1 MNNINCRI
9 NKDNNMPYLWDSE
22 LWFDF
27 TAVMEYLLWA
37 AVEKEKIINQGE
49 FADDFCLAVE
59 DEIQEAEEVIKR
71 RMKLSDISGI
81 KLHTAEF
88 FKEFKLEPIEKFAV
102 VLLGCAGADYEFN
115 FVLSSEEKSKN
126 VHSPTVEMILRLYS
140 MIQTPDL
147 KETALLIDVK
157 GDFKLCIEHNALNK
171 NRALNNESFQI
182 KSALLSYLLGES
194 FNFSYK
200 QPNFKEPLPE
210 LLIYND
216 VLEKAVNVANNW
228 NTEHKAIALYI
239 YGMRKSGKKL
249 LVSHLS
255 EITGI
260 PVLFI
265 NWDDVI
271 NMPEDKKE
279 KFFDTI
285 SIKLRLE
292 KGFMCLYGIP
302 DFSEEK
308 ETSYSTVFSKLFDIS
323 SFTVVLGEG
332 RYYFPVWLSQNFM
345 SLELWDLSSTEKISV
360 WSYYSSIYNAD
371 SDVDS
376 NLNGNKYVMS
386 VGEIENTFAT
396 AYLTSLS
403 KNDICVK
410 AEYITDAVK
419 QRDAG
424 KLGAYASLINGSF
437 VWDDLI
443 VDESVK
449 RQMKYICNQIKY
461 RNVVGEEWGFFEKTP
476 YGRGVSVLFYGP
488 PGTGKTM
495 AVQIMAYELGLE
507 LYRIDLSKMVSKYIG
522 ETEKNISALFDKAKH
537 MNVILFFDEADSLFA
552 KRSEVKDSNDRN
564 ANAET
569 AHLLQKIEEYD
580 GMVILATNLV
590 EQIDDAFRRRIKFM
604 IPFRFPD
611 ESTRKELWHSLI
623 PDKTPLDDGID
634 LDFFAKEFELSGSQI
649 KEILLNAAYIAV
661 SDNKPLGNE
670 QIKEA
675 ITWNY
680 IKYGK
685 QLTKDD
691 FGYLA

>member
-1 MNNINCRI
+1 
-9 NKDNNMPYLWDSE
+9 MPYLWDSE
-22 LWFDF
+22 LWSDF

-37 AVEKEKIINQGE
+37 ASEKEKIINQGE
-49 FADDFCLAVE
+49 FADAFCLNVTE
-59 DEIQEAEEVIKR
+59 EIEYAEEIIKR
-71 RMKLSDISGI
+71 RMKLSAISGI
-81 KLHTAEF
+81 KLHTAKF
-88 FKEFKLEPIEKFAV
+88 FDEFKLEPIERFAI

-115 FVLSSEEKSKN
+115 FVLSSEEKAKN
-126 VHSPTVEMILRLYS
+126 VQTPTVEMILRLYS
-140 MIQTPDL
+140 MIGKPDL
-147 KETALLIDVK
+147 KETALLIDIK
-157 GDFKLCIEHNALNK
+157 GNLKLCIEDNALNK
-171 NRALNNESFQI
+171 NKTFVHENLRI

-194 FNFSYK
+194 FNVAYK
-200 QPNFKEPLPE
+200 QPHFNEPLPE

-216 VLEKAVNVANNW
+216 VLEKAINVANNCSV
-228 NTEHKAIALYI
+228 THKQTALYI
-239 YGMRKSGKKL
+239 HGMKKSGKKL

-255 EITGI
+255 EIIGL
-260 PVLFI
+260 PVFFLK
-265 NWDDVI
+265 WDDIV
-271 NMPEDKKE
+271 NMPDDKKE
-279 KFFDTI
+279 KLFDNI

-292 KGFMCLYGIP
+292 NGFMCLYGIP
-302 DFSEEK
+302 DFSDEK
-308 ETSYSTVFSKLFDIS
+308 ESCYCALFSQLIGIS
-323 SFTVVLGEG
+323 GFTVVLGEG
-332 RYYFPVWLSQNFM
+332 KYYFPVWLSQNFI
-345 SLELWDLSSTEKISV
+345 SLELWDLSATEKIYV
-360 WSYYSSIYNAD
+360 WSHYSNLYNAGN
-371 SDVDS
+371 DVDS
-376 NLNGNKYVMS
+376 SLNGNKYVMS
-386 VGEIENTFAT
+386 VGEIENTFST
-396 AYLTSLS
+396 AYLTAVS
-403 KNDICVK
+403 KNAECVK
-410 AEYITDAVK
+410 SEYITDAVK
-419 QRDAG
+419 QRGMG
-424 KLGAYASLINGSF
+424 KLGSYASLITGSF

-443 VDESVK
+443 VDDYIK
-449 RQMKYICNQIKY
+449 RQMRYICNQIKY

-495 AVQIMAYELGLE
+495 AVQIMAFELGLE

-569 AHLLQKIEEYD
+569 AHLLQKMEEYD

-590 EQIDDAFRRRIKFM
+590 DQIDDAFRRRIKFM
-604 IPFRFPD
+604 VPFRFPD
-611 ESTRKELWHSLI
+611 EQTRKELWHSLI
-623 PDKTPLDDGID
+623 PKKTPLDEGID
-634 LDFFAKEFELSGSQI
+634 LDFFAKQFELSGSQI

>member
-1 MNNINCRI
+1 MNNINCGI

-22 LWFDF
+22 LWSDF
-27 TAVMEYLLWA
+27 IAVMEYLLWA
-37 AVEKEKIINQGE
+37 AAEKEKIINQGE
-49 FADDFCLAVE
+49 FADALCLKVTE
-59 DEIQEAEEVIKR
+59 EMENAEETIKR
-71 RMKLSDISGI
+71 RMRLSAISGI
-81 KLHTAEF
+81 KLHTAKF
-88 FKEFKLEPIEKFAV
+88 FDEFKLEPIEEFAI

-115 FVLSSEEKSKN
+115 FVLSSEEKAKN
-126 VHSPTVEMILRLYS
+126 VQTPTVEMILRLYS
-140 MIQTPDL
+140 MLGKPDL
-147 KETALLIDVK
+147 KETALLIDIK
-157 GDFKLCIEHNALNK
+157 GNFKLCIEDNANRNK
-171 NRALNNESFQI
+171 TLNNESLRI

-194 FNFSYK
+194 FNVAYK
-200 QPNFKEPLPE
+200 QPYFDDPLPE

-216 VLEKAVNVANNW
+216 VLVKAVNVVNNY
-228 NTEHKAIALYI
+228 NTAHKPTALYI
-239 YGMRKSGKKL
+239 HGMKKSGKKL

-255 EITGI
+255 EITGN
-260 PVLFI
+260 PVFFI
-265 NWDDVI
+265 KWDDVV
-271 NMPEDKKE
+271 NMPDDKKE
-279 KFFDTI
+279 KLFDNI

-292 KGFMCLYGIP
+292 NGFMCLYGIP
-302 DFSEEK
+302 DFSDEK
-308 ETSYSTVFSKLFDIS
+308 ESVYCSLFSRLMGIS

-332 RYYFPVWLSQNFM
+332 KYYFPVWLSQNFI
-345 SLELWDLSSTEKISV
+345 SLELWDLSATEKISV
-360 WSYYSSIYNAD
+360 WSHYSSVYNAGD
-371 SDVDS
+371 DVDS
-376 NLNGNKYVMS
+376 SLNGNKYVMS
-386 VGEIENTFAT
+386 VGEIENTFST
-396 AYLTSLS
+396 AYLTAVS
-403 KNDICVK
+403 KNAECVK
-410 AEYITDAVK
+410 SEYITDAVK
-419 QRDAG
+419 QRGMG
-424 KLGAYASLINGSF
+424 KLGSYASLITGSF

-443 VDESVK
+443 VDDYIK
-449 RQMKYICNQIKY
+449 RQMRYICNQIKY

-495 AVQIMAYELGLE
+495 AVQIMAFELGLE

-569 AHLLQKIEEYD
+569 AHLLQKMEEYD

-590 EQIDDAFRRRIKFM
+590 DQIDDAFRRRIKFM
-604 IPFRFPD
+604 VPFRFPD
-611 ESTRKELWHSLI
+611 EQTRKELWHSLI
-623 PDKTPLDDGID
+623 PKKTPLDDGID
-634 LDFFAKEFELSGSQI
+634 LDFFAKQFELSGSQI